1 MHAVRTPLPGFC
13 DQGNP
18 LTIKQEVVKV
28 AKKVAFLQGNEA
40 AAQGALYAGCKFFAG
55 YPITPS
61 TEVAEVMSA
70 ELPKIGGKFI
80 QMEDEI
86 GAMSA
91 VIGASLTGAK
101 VLTATSGPGLSLKQE
116 IIGYGCITEV
126 PCVIVNVMRGG
137 PSTGMP
143 TGPSQS
149 DVMCAKWGTHGD
161 HPAICLVPASVQE
174 LFEETVRAF
183 NLAEKYRTPV
193 MVMPDEIV
201 GHMREQIVFPEPGE
215 LEVIDRTAPSVPP
228 EQYKPYDTSF
238 GDVPPLAAFGSGY
251 RFHVTGLNKMQDGFP
266 TTKAQ
271 IVQAEEERQVRKVEA
286 NADDIIKYEE
296 YLTDDAE
303 VVVVA
308 FGSTSRSA
316 RFAVNEA
323 RKQGIKAGLF
333 RLITFWPFPEKQ
345 LLALSKKVKAF
356 ITPEMNLGMCT
367 DVVKGSVEGNA
378 PVHGIFRVDGEPINP
393 GQILDKIKEVK

>member
-1 MHAVRTPLPGFC
+1 M
-13 DQGNP
+13 
-18 LTIKQEVVKV
+18 
-28 AKKVAFLQGNEA
+28 QGNEA
-40 AAQGALYAGCKFFAG
+40 GAQGALYAGCKFFAG

-70 ELPKIGGKFI
+70 ELPKVGGKFI

-86 GAMSA
+86 GAMA
-91 VIGASLTGAK
+91 ALIGASLTGVK
-101 VLTATSGPGLSLKQE
+101 SLTATSGPGLSLKQE
-116 IIGYGCITEV
+116 IIGYACIAEV

-149 DVMCAKWGTHGD
+149 DIMCAKWGTHGD
-161 HPAICLVPASVQE
+161 HPAITLVPASVQE
-174 LFEETVRAF
+174 IFEETVRAF
-183 NLAEKYRTPV
+183 NLAEKYRMPV
-193 MVMPDEIV
+193 LIMPDEIV
-201 GHMREQIVFPEPGE
+201 GHMRERIEFPEPGE
-215 LEVIDRTAPSVPP
+215 LQVIDRTPPSVPP

-266 TTKAQ
+266 TTKAAV
-271 IVQAEEERQVRKVEA
+271 VQAEEERQVRKVEA
-286 NADDIIKYEE
+286 NADDIIKFEE
-296 YLTDDAE
+296 YLVDDAD
-303 VVVVA
+303 VVIVA

-323 RKQGIKAGLF
+323 RKEGIRAGLF
-333 RLITFWPFPEKQ
+333 RLVTFWPFPEER
-345 LLALSKKVKAF
+345 LLELSKKVKGF

-367 DVVKGSVEGNA
+367 GVVKGCIE
-378 PVHGIFRVDGEPINP
+378 
-393 GQILDKIKEVK
+393 

>member
-1 MHAVRTPLPGFC
+1 
-13 DQGNP
+13 
-18 LTIKQEVVKV
+18 VKV
-28 AKKVAFLQGNEA
+28 AKKVAFMQGNEA
-40 AAQGALYAGCKFFAG
+40 AAHGALYAGCTFFGG

-61 TEVAEVMSA
+61 TEVAEVMSV
-70 ELPKIGGKFI
+70 ELPKIGGKFM

-86 GAMSA
+86 GAMASI
-91 VIGASLTGAK
+91 IGASLTGAK
-101 VLTATSGPGLSLKQE
+101 VLTSTSGPGLSLKQE
-116 IIGYGCITEV
+116 LIGYACIAET

-161 HPAICLVPASVQE
+161 HAAICLVPASVQE

-183 NLAEKYRTPV
+183 NLAEKYRMPV
-193 MVMPDEIV
+193 MIMPDEIV
-201 GHMREQIVFPEPGE
+201 AHMRERIVFPEPGE
-215 LEVIDRTAPSVPP
+215 LEVINRTAPSVSP

-238 GDVPPLAAFGSGY
+238 GDVPPLAGFGSGY
-251 RFHVTGLNKMQDGFP
+251 RFHVTGLNKAQDGFP
-266 TTKAQ
+266 TTKAAL
-271 IVQAEEERQVRKVEA
+271 VQAEEERQVRKVDA
-286 NADDIIKYEE
+286 NVDDIVTFEE
-296 YLTDDAE
+296 YLLDDAD

-323 RKQGIKAGLF
+323 RKEGVKAGLF
-333 RLITFWPFPEKQ
+333 RIKTFWPFPDKQ
-345 LLALSKKVKAF
+345 IKALAGKVKGF

-367 DVVKGSVEGNA
+367 GEVQRCAEGKA
-378 PVHGIFRVDGEPINP
+378 PVLGIFRVDGEPINP

>member
-1 MHAVRTPLPGFC
+1 M
-13 DQGNP
+13 
-18 LTIKQEVVKV
+18 
-28 AKKVAFLQGNEA
+28 AKKVAFMQGNEA
-40 AAQGALYAGCKFFAG
+40 AAHGALYAGCKFFAG

-61 TEVAEVMSA
+61 TEVAEVMSV
-70 ELPKIGGKFI
+70 ELPKVGGKFI

-86 GAMSA
+86 GAMAA
-91 VIGASLTGAK
+91 VIGGALTGQKA
-101 VLTATSGPGLSLKQE
+101 LTATSGPGLSLKQE
-116 IIGYGCITEV
+116 NIGYACITEV

-201 GHMREQIVFPEPGE
+201 GHMRERIVFPEPGE
-215 LEVIDRTAPSVPP
+215 LEVIDRAKPTVPP
-228 EQYKPYDTSF
+228 EQYKPYDTQF
-238 GDVPPLAAFGSGY
+238 GDVPPLASFGSDY
-251 RFHVTGLNKMQDGFP
+251 RFHVTGLNKMADGFP
-266 TTKAQ
+266 TTKAAV
-271 IVQAEEERQVRKVEA
+271 VQAEEERQVRKVEA
-286 NADDIIKYEE
+286 NRADIMKWEE
-296 YLTDDAE
+296 YMVDDAE
-303 VVVVA
+303 VVVIA

-333 RLITFWPFPEKQ
+333 RLITFWPFPEER
-345 LLALSKKVKAF
+345 LLEISKKVKAF

-367 DVVKGSVEGNA
+367 GVVKGCIEGNA

-393 GQILDKIKEVK
+393 NEILSKMKEVK

>member
-1 MHAVRTPLPGFC
+1 M
-13 DQGNP
+13 
-18 LTIKQEVVKV
+18 
-28 AKKVAFLQGNEA
+28 AKKVAFMQGNEA
-40 AAQGALYAGCKFFAG
+40 GAQGALYAGCKFFAG

-86 GAMSA
+86 GAMAA
-91 VIGASLTGAK
+91 VIGGSLAGSKA
-101 VLTATSGPGLSLKQE
+101 LTATSGPGLSLKQE
-116 IIGYGCITEV
+116 LIGYACIAETPV
-126 PCVIVNVMRGG
+126 VIFNVMRGG

-149 DVMCAKWGTHGD
+149 DVMSAKWGTHGD

-174 LFEETVRAF
+174 IFEETVRAF

-201 GHMREQIVFPEPGE
+201 AHMRERIVFPEPGE
-215 LEVIDRTAPSVPP
+215 LKVIDRTAPSVSPD
-228 EQYKPYDTSF
+228 QYKPYDTKF

-251 RFHVTGLNKMQDGFP
+251 RFHVTGLNKAEDGFP
-266 TTKAQ
+266 TTKAAL
-271 IVQAEEERQVRKVEA
+271 VQAEEERQVRKVDA
-286 NADDIIKYEE
+286 NIDDIVTFEE
-296 YLTDDAE
+296 YMLDDAE
-303 VVVVA
+303 VAIVA

-323 RKQGIKAGLF
+323 RKAGIKVGLF
-333 RLITFWPFPEKQ
+333 RIKTFWPFPDKQ
-345 LLALSKKVKAF
+345 IKALASKVKAI
-356 ITPEMNLGMCT
+356 ITP
-367 DVVKGSVEGNA
+367 
-378 PVHGIFRVDGEPINP
+378 R
-393 GQILDKIKEVK
+393 

>member
-1 MHAVRTPLPGFC
+1 M
-13 DQGNP
+13 
-18 LTIKQEVVKV
+18 KV
-28 AKKVAFLQGNEA
+28 AKKVAFMQGNEA
-40 AAQGALYAGCKFFAG
+40 ATHGALYAGCKFFAG

-86 GAMSA
+86 GAMAA
-91 VIGASLTGAK
+91 VIGASLAGSK
-101 VLTATSGPGLSLKQE
+101 VLTSTSGPGLSLKQE
-116 IIGYGCITEV
+116 LIGYACIAET
-126 PCVIVNVMRGG
+126 PCVIINVMRGG

-149 DVMCAKWGTHGD
+149 DVMSAKWGTHGD

-201 GHMREQIVFPEPGE
+201 AHMRERIVFPEKGE
-215 LEVIDRTAPSVPP
+215 LEVIDRTAPSVSP
-228 EQYKPYDTSF
+228 EQYKPYDTKF

-251 RFHVTGLNKMQDGFP
+251 RFHVTGLNKAEDGFP
-266 TTKAQ
+266 TTKASL
-271 IVQAEEERQVRKVEA
+271 VQAEEERQVRKVDA
-286 NADDIIKYEE
+286 NVDDIVKFEE
-296 YLTDDAE
+296 YMLDDAE
-303 VVVVA
+303 VAIVA

-333 RLITFWPFPEKQ
+333 RIKTFWPFPDKQ
-345 LLALSKKVKAF
+345 LKALASRVKAF

-367 DVVKGSVEGNA
+367 VEVQRCAEGKA